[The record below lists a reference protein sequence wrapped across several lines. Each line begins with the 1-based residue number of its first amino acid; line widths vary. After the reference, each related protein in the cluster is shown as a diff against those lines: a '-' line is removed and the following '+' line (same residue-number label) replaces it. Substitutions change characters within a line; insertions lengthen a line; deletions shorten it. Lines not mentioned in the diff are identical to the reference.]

1 MVSSDGCMVLEQL
14 KSYNVVLASKS
25 PRRQELLKGMGLDF
39 SVLTKD
45 LDEFFPDHLPPTEVA
60 SYLSRVKAEAFRE
73 EELPENYL
81 LIAADTVVI
90 VGSAILNKPGDIAE
104 TIGMLGQL
112 SGKTHTVATGICLR
126 TAQKTCVFTDF
137 TEVDFAKLSHDEM
150 EYYAQNYR
158 PFDKAGA
165 YGIQEWIGFIGI
177 TGIRGSFYNVMGLP
191 TQRLYNEL
199 KQFISEP
206 KQTASETS
214 RIDL

>member
-1 MVSSDGCMVLEQL
+1 MESSAGYMVLEQL
-14 KSYNVVLASKS
+14 KAYNVVLASKS
-25 PRRQELLKGMGLDF
+25 PRRQELLKGIGLEF

-45 LDEFFPDHLPPTEVA
+45 IDESFPDYLSPMEVA
-60 SYLSRVKAEAFRE
+60 SYLSRVKAEAFLE
-73 EELPENYL
+73 EELPESYL

-90 VGSAILNKPGDIAE
+90 VGSTILNKPDDIAE
-104 TIGMLGQL
+104 TIEMLRLL

-137 TEVDFAKLSHDEM
+137 TEVDFAFLSQDEM
-150 EYYAQNYR
+150 EYYARNYR

-199 KQFISEP
+199 KQLISEP
-206 KQTASETS
+206 KQTSPKIIH
-214 RIDL
+214 IDL

>member
-1 MVSSDGCMVLEQL
+1 MESSAGYMVLEQL
-14 KSYNVVLASKS
+14 KAYNVVLASKS
-25 PRRQELLKGMGLDF
+25 PRRQELLKGIGLEF

-45 LDEFFPDHLPPTEVA
+45 IDESFPDHLSPMEVA
-60 SYLSRVKAEAFRE
+60 SYLSRVKAEAFLE
-73 EELPENYL
+73 EELPESYL

-90 VGSAILNKPGDIAE
+90 VGSTILNKPGDIAE
-104 TIGMLGQL
+104 TIEMLRLL

-126 TAQKTCVFTDF
+126 TAQQISVFTDF
-137 TEVDFAKLSHDEM
+137 TEVDFAFLSQDEM
-150 EYYAQNYR
+150 EYYARNYR

-199 KQFISEP
+199 KQLISEP
-206 KQTASETS
+206 KQTSPKIIH
-214 RIDL
+214 IDL